1 MNALQLIHRQL
12 LGTLKTPSFALVSL
26 GLMLMPTVAVGQSV
40 EERID
45 ALTREL
51 EALRLGGD
59 VIEADSSIQGLGP
72 ACLLYTS
79 PSPRD
84 QRGSGIPGCG

>member
-12 LGTLKTPSFALVSL
+12 LGTLKTPSFAAVSL

-59 VIEADSSIQGLGP
+59 VIEADSS
-72 ACLLYTS
+72 CLLYTS

-84 QRGSGIPGCG
+84 ATLSRMPSSA